1 MLIPLVLHVRPD
13 AVGTLCPV
21 MLWKFETVHIHVC
34 VCGHV
39 VAILSRIFAE
49 RMALYYVKQQVKHFI
64 ELHKI
69 LTYMPF
75 VEARCSRDPLP
86 YSSPHT
92 LLISMM

>member
-49 RMALYYVKQQVKHFI
+49 RMALY
-64 ELHKI
+64 
-69 LTYMPF
+69 M
-75 VEARCSRDPLP
+75 
-86 YSSPHT
+86 
-92 LLISMM
+92 